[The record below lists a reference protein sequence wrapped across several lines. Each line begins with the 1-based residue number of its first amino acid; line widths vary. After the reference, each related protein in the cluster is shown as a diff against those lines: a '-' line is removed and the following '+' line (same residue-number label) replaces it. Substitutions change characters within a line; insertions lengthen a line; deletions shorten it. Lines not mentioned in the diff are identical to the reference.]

1 MCRVLYYPQFQA
13 PRKGGTTISNFF
25 KEKKKEKRTQKNKLL
40 VQQKSKYN
48 NWDLGKLCVL

>member
-25 KEKKKEKRTQKNKLL
+25 KEKKKRKANTEKQVISLAEI
-40 VQQKSKYN
+40 
-48 NWDLGKLCVL
+48 